1 MAGSSLGAIADAIGG
16 RVEPAEAR
24 DLVVT
29 DATHDS
35 RQAGPGVLF
44 VAVVGER
51 TDGHA
56 HAVSAVASGAPA
68 VCVSRVLDVFVP
80 QVVVG
85 DTRAAMG
92 PLAATIHGEPSRS
105 VQVVGVTGTNGKT
118 TVTHFVESIAGDSG
132 RKAGLVG
139 TVGARSGGERIPL
152 ERTTPEAT
160 DLQRLLA
167 RMRDDGC
174 DLVAMEVS
182 SHALSLGRVR
192 GTGFAVAAFTNL
204 SQDHLDF
211 HGDMGSYRAAKETL
225 FHDYEVGTAVVNVD
239 DPTGAEIA
247 ANIEGPMVA
256 VGEGRDAFASDVRLD
271 RSGTRFEFISPWG
284 RAGVMAPVA
293 GRFNVDNAV
302 IAAVSCLAAG
312 MEFDEV
318 CASLVRLP
326 VVPGR
331 FERVSGDDPVTVIV
345 DYAHTPAGIT
355 HAIAAAREMGS
366 GRVIAL
372 AGAGGDRDRDK
383 RALMGGALAAADL
396 AVVTSDNP
404 RSEDPLSIIDA
415 VVAGV
420 GSPAELRVEPDRLRA
435 IELALAEA
443 VAGDVV
449 LILGRGHE
457 PYQEL
462 ADGKIEFDDRV
473 VAARAL
479 ASSRGSAESGRQAGS
494 MDR

>member
-1 MAGSSLGAIADAIGG
+1 MVGSRLGSIADAIGG

-24 DLVVT
+24 ELVVT

-44 VAVVGER
+44 VAVVGEK
-51 TDGHA
+51 TDGHD
-56 HAVSAVASGAPA
+56 HAAAAVAAGSPA
-68 VCVSRVLDVFVP
+68 VCVSRSVNVGVP
-80 QVVVG
+80 EVVVD

-92 PLAATIHGEPSRS
+92 PLASIVHGEPSRS
-105 VQVVGVTGTNGKT
+105 VGVIGVTGTNGKT
-118 TVTHFVESIAGDSG
+118 TVTHFVESIANSSG
-132 RKAGLVG
+132 RTAGLVG
-139 TVGARSGGERIPL
+139 TVGARSGGQPIPL

-160 DLQRLLA
+160 DLQRLFA

-192 GTGFAVAAFTNL
+192 GTRFEVAAFTNL
-204 SQDHLDF
+204 SRDHLDF

-225 FHDYEVGTAVVNVD
+225 FHDYEVGTAVINVD
-239 DPTGAEIA
+239 DPTGGSIA
-247 ANIEGPMVA
+247 ATVKVPLVE
-256 VGEGRDAFASDVRLD
+256 VGQGRDAYAADVRLD
-271 RSGTRFEFISPWG
+271 RSGTTFDLVTPWG
-284 RAGVMAPVA
+284 RATVTAPVA

-302 IAAVSCLAAG
+302 IAAVCCLVAG
-312 MEFDEV
+312 VGFDAV
-318 CASLVRLP
+318 CASMEKLP

-345 DYAHTPAGIT
+345 DYAHTPDGIS
-355 HAIAAAREMGS
+355 HAISAAREIGA

-383 RALMGGALAAADL
+383 RAMMGGALSAADV

-404 RSEDPLSIIDA
+404 RSEDPRAIVEA

-420 GSPAELRVEPDRLRA
+420 RPGTELRVEPDRLSA
-435 IELALAEA
+435 IEVALAEA
-443 VAGDVV
+443 GAGDVV
-449 LILGRGHE
+449 LVLGRGHE

-462 ADGKIEFDDRV
+462 ADGKVEFDDRV

-479 ASSRGSAESGRQAGS
+479 ENLRGSAGSGLRTGS
-494 MDR
+494 MEP